1 MDLEDLKIEI
11 DRRIDEYSDEH
22 QELSKYADN
31 EDYDETV
38 ERLTLSGRID
48 GLNEARN
55 LIEEVIECIK

>member
-22 QELSKYADN
+22 QELSKYADH

-55 LIEEVIECIK
+55 LIEEVIA

>member
-31 EDYDETV
+31 EDCDETV

-55 LIEEVIECIK
+55 LIEEVIA

>member
-55 LIEEVIECIK
+55 LIEEVIA